1 MTDFQIKT
9 EHLLHFGAQLP
20 ADLVKSWRQQVR
32 SRRFHNVEVL
42 ERFARWWLELD
53 KSAQQAFM
61 DEKPVRRLKV
71 LPVQPEERAIL
82 MPDADAV
89 RLINMLLATR
99 PGLVLDSVARLLANK
114 TIPPEGKTHRRKPTR
129 AGGRSRKID

>member
-99 PGLVLDSVARLLANK
+99 PGLVLDSVARVLANR
-114 TIPPEGKTHRRKPTR
+114 TIHPADKTHRRKPTR